1 MTTSTTVRHTTKI
14 SDKSQSVDANLPIL
28 DFNLF
33 QQGGESREQF
43 IKDLLYS
50 AHEVGFFYIKNHGV
64 SLELLAEAEALS
76 QAFFTLPIDE
86 KLKVSAIHSPH
97 FRGYTGVHGEI
108 TRQKPDSRE
117 QFDTMLEY
125 PAIPLAD
132 IPPEKPWLRIYGP
145 NQWPE
150 SLPRIKTVFE
160 QLQIAQ
166 TELAITLLKAFALA
180 LGQEEEA
187 FANIYQNRPSVV
199 LRAIHYPGIENS
211 EQGVGAHKD
220 FGVLTFVRQGE
231 VAGLEVLRDDQWILA
246 KPIDGTF
253 VVNIGELLEAA
264 TNGFLK
270 ATLHRVI
277 PSTLGKSRYSV
288 AYFLN
293 ADLDSDI
300 PQLQLPEA
308 FQSAIIGVT
317 QDPHNPIYANVGRNL
332 LKGRLR
338 SHPDVAERFYRDINI
353 EVL

>member
-1 MTTSTTVRHTTKI
+1 MTTSKI
-14 SDKSQSVDANLPIL
+14 SSQAQPVNANLPIL
-28 DFNLF
+28 DFSQF
-33 QQGGESREQF
+33 IAGGEAKAQF

-50 AHEVGFFYIKNHGV
+50 AHEIGFFYIQNHGV
-64 SLELLAEAEALS
+64 PLDLLQEAEDLSKQFFAQSLE
-76 QAFFTLPIDE
+76 E

-125 PAIPLAD
+125 PAIPFED
-132 IPPEKPWLRIYGP
+132 IPQEKPWLRIYGP

-150 SLPRIKTVFE
+150 SLPRIREVFE
-160 QLQIAQ
+160 TLQKAQ
-166 TELAITLLKAFALA
+166 TELAISLLKAFALA
-180 LGQEEEA
+180 LGQDENA
-187 FANIYQNRPSVV
+187 FANIYNNKPSVV

-220 FGVLTFVRQGE
+220 FGVLTFVRQGK
-231 VAGLEVLRDDQWILA
+231 VAGLEVLKDDEWVLA
-246 KPIDGTF
+246 TPIEGTF

-264 TNGFLK
+264 TDGFLK

-277 PSTLGKSRYSV
+277 PTKLGENRYSI

-293 ADLDSDI
+293 SDLDSEV
-300 PQLQLPEA
+300 PALQLPTE
-308 FQSAIIGVT
+308 FQGAVT
-317 QDPHNPIYANVGRNL
+317 GITKDPDNPIYANVGKNL

-338 SHPDVAERFYRDINI
+338 SHPDVAERFYDDIDLDN
-353 EVL
+353 L